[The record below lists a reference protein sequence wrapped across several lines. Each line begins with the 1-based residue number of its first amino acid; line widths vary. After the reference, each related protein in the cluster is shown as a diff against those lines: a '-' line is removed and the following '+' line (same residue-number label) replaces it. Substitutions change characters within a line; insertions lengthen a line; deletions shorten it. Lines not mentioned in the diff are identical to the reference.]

1 MSDQR
6 EEDLKVWPAADE
18 AMRKLVE
25 LFSDPSLASKTHF
38 CCCIDGPTEFE
49 IMIESIFD
57 DEDSEYK
64 RWVRRLYDLGLI
76 PRIPRE
82 WEALEELEG
91 KSTA

>member
-1 MSDQR
+1 MSHKDP
-6 EEDLKVWPAADE
+6 ELKVSPAADE
-18 AMRKLVE
+18 AMAKLVE

-82 WEALEELEG
+82 WEAPKEPEG